1 MYTTALQNGTEKD
14 DKVLDV
20 AGGYDGLVV
29 LTGNTQGNWSQA
41 NHGGNDSFA
50 VILDS
55 KHMVSES
62 GRTVAPTASETS
74 PPTSYA
80 PSPQSFVPSLP
91 TSSPSIPGL
100 LVSGSPSRQDFDSLP
115 HTSAP
120 STPGLLVSDAPPRQD
135 LESLPPTSAPS
146 TSWLESFSSAPGKAS
161 PPLLAVVLS
170 LVVTG
175 VLLVCVGLAVVR
187 HRRKVRGAQS
197 SPIVSSNRS
206 NTKHTEKANNGK
218 WKKGATSSLRY
229 AVRGSLANKQRA
241 TSSKALQRRTSETGR
256 TVWRTKSVHS
266 ATVGGIVSEG
276 LLQRSKLTEST
287 PTLMA
292 YDENVPDELKY
303 DVDPENPVTSY
314 SPRASA
320 RSDSGRETSSQ
331 GLRKLSGSA
340 SDDVSVSGGVQGAAR
355 RLADKSSL
363 PVVREAASLV
373 SIIASL
379 METTDGNAAGMQG
392 KQRRCLSIMRML
404 RRAAEVLGKV
414 INALIIYFS

>member
-1 MYTTALQNGTEKD
+1 M
-14 DKVLDV
+14 
-20 AGGYDGLVV
+20 V
-29 LTGNTQGNWSQA
+29 LTGTTQGNWGQA

-55 KHMVSES
+55 KYMVSET

-80 PSPQSFVPSLP
+80 PSPQSSVLSLP
-91 TSSPSIPGL
+91 TSAPSI
-100 LVSGSPSRQDFDSLP
+100 
-115 HTSAP
+115 
-120 STPGLLVSDAPPRQD
+120 PGLLVSDAPPRQD
-135 LESLPPTSAPS
+135 LESFPPTSAPS
-146 TSWLESFSSAPGKAS
+146 TPGLPVSDAPSRQDFESFPTTSAPSTLWPESSETTS
-161 PPLLAVVLS
+161 PKLLAMVLS
-170 LVVTG
+170 PVVTV

-187 HRRKVRGAQS
+187 HRRKTRGAQS
-197 SPIVSSNRS
+197 SPIVSSNGS
-206 NTKHTEKANNGK
+206 NSKHTEEAINGK

-229 AVRGSLANKQRA
+229 AVRGSLANKQRT
-241 TSSKALQRRTSETGR
+241 TSSKTSLRRISETGR
-256 TVWRTKSVHS
+256 MMWRTKSGNS

-276 LLQRSKLTEST
+276 SLQRSRLTEST

-292 YDENVPDELKY
+292 YDENVSDELKH
-303 DVDPENPVTSY
+303 DVDPENPVTSD

-320 RSDSGRETSSQ
+320 RSDCGRETSLQ
-331 GLRKLSGSA
+331 GLRKLRGYG
-340 SDDVSVSGGVQGAAR
+340 SDDMSVSGGVQGAAR
-355 RLADKSSL
+355 SLVNKSSL

-373 SIIASL
+373 STMASL
-379 METTDGNAAGMQG
+379 METTAGNTAGMQG